1 MSCWDSRGQRP
12 APLRGPGPPPPGLAL
27 SPNSCMTPGKLGTTL
42 PESATFKQS
51 AGTTFT
57 QSAGTLPA
65 TLGMGWE
72 ALGLWGRMLSR
83 ARGSWGGSRPTR
95 TSEADEADAVA
106 GRVTLGPSRE
116 QCGGCLSLT
125 GQEKR
130 RI

>member
-42 PESATFKQS
+42 PESATF
-51 AGTTFT
+51 T

-72 ALGLWGRMLSR
+72 ALGLWGGMLSR

-95 TSEADEADAVA
+95 TSEADEADEDAAA

-125 GQEKR
+125 GQEKL

>member
-27 SPNSCMTPGKLGTTL
+27 SPNSCMTPGKLRTTL
-42 PESATFKQS
+42 PESATF
-51 AGTTFT
+51 T
-57 QSAGTLPA
+57 QSVGTLPA

-72 ALGLWGRMLSR
+72 ALGLWGGMLSR

-95 TSEADEADAVA
+95 TSEADEADEADAAA

-125 GQEKR
+125 GQAKR

>member
-42 PESATFKQS
+42 PESATF
-51 AGTTFT
+51 T

-72 ALGLWGRMLSR
+72 ALGLWGGMLSR

-95 TSEADEADAVA
+95 TSEADEADAADAAA